1 MNSYAKDR
9 SQLLLNLKGMFLKQ
23 RSKLTSKSVLIRRM
37 ITYSNLQTKEL
48 TQLTFTL
55 A

>member
-1 MNSYAKDR
+1 MNSYVKDR
-9 SQLLLNLKGMFLKQ
+9 LQLLLNHKEMFRNQ

-37 ITYSNLQTKEL
+37 IIYSNRQTKEL